1 MERLRRSQLE
11 LERGLDQMEQV
22 FLKDSAYVCG
32 PEITIADLLVACELM
47 QAVCAGHSVQASHP
61 KLADWLIRIDKRLRP
76 HFHDVHVMVTELK
89 GLRGS
94 VYQCGSFDTW
104 HYCVLLVEFW
114 PCVWGVSSGKL
125 SFDFCESAAYQLC
138 ACMETVFTSTVADC
152 NCSTSTGQNNL
163 AIWGIQYMKAWCNA

>member
-1 MERLRRSQLE
+1 MPIKYECFNFNHCTSVQILEPRIKNIPIDMERLRRSQLE

-61 KLADWLIRIDKRLRP
+61 KLADWLVRIDKRLRP

-94 VYQCGSFDTW
+94 VYQCGSFDT
-104 HYCVLLVEFW
+104 
-114 PCVWGVSSGKL
+114 
-125 SFDFCESAAYQLC
+125 
-138 ACMETVFTSTVADC
+138 
-152 NCSTSTGQNNL
+152 
-163 AIWGIQYMKAWCNA
+163 